1 MSKSLDI
8 PPIDPAPMKLHHAG
22 DIEPFPSGYTTY
34 LAPLP
39 LPTEASPYS
48 PYVSDLNDTY
58 LDFGGG
64 TPQVFAWQ
72 VTLGGPFTAAVLAL
86 LGSPIVGALFGASFG
101 YGWVDIWDAMQG
113 IFLAGYELV
122 IWMSLLCL
130 GVGLAV
136 WLNAHSKYTE
146 VIPTRFNRQR
156 REVCFMPRGA
166 EVPLFVPWESLSAW
180 VVQAQGATQYGVTRQ
195 YGMGMGF
202 HHEGELVSLEFMCGG
217 TQLAIAHWEA
227 VRAYMEYEVH
237 DLKSIQDPMDLQGP
251 NDPPHEGMHTF
262 RNARA
267 RLHRR
272 IREKEVGWVY
282 AFFWYLYHVMTCWTL
297 PNRLVEWEVKRI
309 ARVGRKKLPEAMQ
322 AWSASIPEDQWAT
335 PSEEL
340 IRLGQRVKALKQRR
354 PLRAIT
360 DIFAEVYRSEQEVQS
375 APERK
380 SKRSRK

>member
-1 MSKSLDI
+1 MSKPLDI
-8 PPIDPAPMKLHHAG
+8 PPTDPAAVKPHRAG
-22 DIEPFPSGYTTY
+22 DIEQFHSGYTTY

-64 TPQVFAWQ
+64 MPQVFPWQ
-72 VTLGGPFTAAVLAL
+72 MTLGIPFTGAVLVL
-86 LGSPIVGALFGASFG
+86 LGIPLIVGLMAAANGLGLAEVVEFSKDLFFTALEPTTYMFMVGLS
-101 YGWVDIWDAMQG
+101 
-113 IFLAGYELV
+113 
-122 IWMSLLCL
+122 
-130 GVGLAV
+130 VGLAV
-136 WLNAHSKYTE
+136 WINHHNKYTE

-156 REVCFMPRGA
+156 REVCFMPTGA
-166 EVPLFVPWESLSAW
+166 QVPLFVPWESLSAW

-202 HHEGELVSLEFMCGG
+202 HHQGELVSVEFMCGG
-217 TQLAIAHWEA
+217 MQLAIAHWEA

-237 DLKSIQDPMDLQGP
+237 DLKTIQDPMDLQGP
-251 NDPPHEGMHTF
+251 DDPPHEGLHTF
-262 RNARA
+262 HNARA

-272 IREKEVGWVY
+272 IREKEVGWGY
-282 AFFWYLYHVMTCWTL
+282 GFFWYLYHVMTFWTV

-322 AWSASIPEDQWAT
+322 AWSESIPEDQWAK

-340 IRLGQRVKALKQRR
+340 IRLGKQVKALKQRR
-354 PLRAIT
+354 QLRLIT
-360 DIFAEVYRSEQEVQS
+360 DIFAEVYRDENTAASD
-375 APERK
+375 PKRK
-380 SKRSRK
+380 PARARK

>member
-1 MSKSLDI
+1 MSKSLDRH
-8 PPIDPAPMKLHHAG
+8 PIDPPVMKLHRAG
-22 DIEPFPSGYTTY
+22 DVEPFPSGYTTY

-48 PYVSDLNDTY
+48 PYVSDLNDAY

-64 TPQVFAWQ
+64 KPQVLTWQ
-72 VTLGGPFTAAVLAL
+72 VTLGGPFTAAFLML
-86 LGSPIVGALFGASFG
+86 VGAPVISALMAAGLG
-101 YGWVDIWDAMQG
+101 YGRDDMWDAMQG
-113 IFLAGYELV
+113 VFLAGLELV

-130 GVGLAV
+130 GVGLGV
-136 WLNAHSKYTE
+136 CIYIHNQYTE

-156 REVCFMPRGA
+156 REVCFMPTGA
-166 EVPLFVPWESLSAW
+166 HAPIFVPWESLSAW

-202 HHEGELVSLEFMCGG
+202 HYQGELVSVEFMCGG
-217 TQLAIAHWEA
+217 MQLAIAHWEA

-251 NDPPHEGMHTF
+251 DDPPHEGLHTF

-272 IREKEVGWVY
+272 VREKEVGWVY
-282 AFFWYLYHVMTCWTL
+282 AFFWYLYHVMTFWTL

-322 AWSASIPEDQWAT
+322 VWSESIPADQWAK
-335 PSEEL
+335 PSDEL
-340 IRLGQRVKALKQRR
+340 IRLGKQVKALKQRR

-360 DIFAEVYRSEQEVQS
+360 DIFAEVYRGENN
-375 APERK
+375 AAGDPKRK
-380 SKRSRK
+380 PARSRK

>member
-1 MSKSLDI
+1 MSKTLDSHPND
-8 PPIDPAPMKLHHAG
+8 PPVMKLHRAG
-22 DIEPFPSGYTTY
+22 DIEHFPSGYTTY

-64 TPQVFAWQ
+64 KPQVFPWQ
-72 VTLGGPFTAAVLAL
+72 MTLGGPFTTAVLMI
-86 LGSPIVGALFGASFG
+86 LGIPLIVGLIAAASGPGLVEAAEFSKDLFFTALEPATYTFIGGLS
-101 YGWVDIWDAMQG
+101 
-113 IFLAGYELV
+113 
-122 IWMSLLCL
+122 
-130 GVGLAV
+130 VGLAV
-136 WLNAHSKYTE
+136 WINHHNKYTE
-146 VIPTRFNRQR
+146 IIPTRFNRQR
-156 REVCFMPRGA
+156 REVCFMPTGA
-166 EVPLFVPWESLSAW
+166 QAPLFVPWESLSAW

-202 HHEGELVSLEFMCGG
+202 HHQGELVSVEFMCGG
-217 TQLAIAHWEA
+217 MQLAIAHWEA

-251 NDPPHEGMHTF
+251 DDPPHEGLHTF

-272 IREKEVGWVY
+272 MREKEVGWIH
-282 AFFWYLYHVMTCWTL
+282 AFFWYLYHVMTFWTL

-322 AWSASIPEDQWAT
+322 AWSESIPEDQWAK
-335 PSEEL
+335 PSDEL
-340 IRLGQRVKALKQRR
+340 VRLGKQVKALKQRR

-360 DIFAEVYRSEQEVQS
+360 DIFAEVYRGENN
-375 APERK
+375 AAGDPKRK
-380 SKRSRK
+380 PARSRK

>member
-8 PPIDPAPMKLHHAG
+8 PLIGPAEMKVHRAG

-64 TPQVFAWQ
+64 KPQVFAWQ
-72 VTLGGPFTAAVLAL
+72 MTLGGPFTTTIFML
-86 LGSPIVGALFGASFG
+86 LGGPIIIALFGASFG
-101 YGWVDIWDAMQG
+101 YGWDNIWDAMQG
-113 IFLAGYELV
+113 VFLAACEPAIWAYLCGMSIGLV
-122 IWMSLLCL
+122 
-130 GVGLAV
+130 V
-136 WLNAHSKYTE
+136 WLNAHSKYTK

-180 VVQAQGATQYGVTRQ
+180 VVQAQGATQYGATRQ

-202 HHEGELVSLEFMCGG
+202 HHEGELFRVEFMCGG
-217 TQLAIAHWEA
+217 MQLAIAHWEA

-251 NDPPHEGMHTF
+251 DDPPHEGMHTF

-272 IREKEVGWVY
+272 IREKDVGWVY

-360 DIFAEVYRSEQEVQS
+360 EIFAEVYRSEHDVQS

>member
-1 MSKSLDI
+1 MSKALDI
-8 PPIDPAPMKLHHAG
+8 QPTDPELVGFRAG
-22 DIEPFPSGYTTY
+22 DVEPFPSGYTTY

-39 LPTEASPYS
+39 LPTEALPYS

-64 TPQVFAWQ
+64 MPQVFAWQ
-72 VTLGGPFTAAVLAL
+72 MTLGGPFASATLVLF
-86 LGSPIVGALFGASFG
+86 GGPIVIALIATTLG
-101 YGWVDIWDAMQG
+101 YGWNEIWDAMQG
-113 IFLAGYELV
+113 FFLAGYELI

-136 WLNAHSKYTE
+136 WLHAHNQYTE

-156 REVCFMPRGA
+156 REVCFMPTGA
-166 EVPLFVPWESLSAW
+166 QAPLFVPWESLSAW

-202 HHEGELVSLEFMCGG
+202 HHEGKLVHVEFMCAGM
-217 TQLAIAHWEA
+217 QLALAHWEA

-251 NDPPHEGMHTF
+251 DDPPHEGMHTF

-272 IREKEVGWVY
+272 IREKEVGWIHG
-282 AFFWYLYHVMTCWTL
+282 FFWYLYHVMTCWTL
-297 PNRLVEWEVKRI
+297 PNRIVEWEVRRI

-322 AWSASIPEDQWAT
+322 AWSEPLPEDQWAK
-335 PSEEL
+335 PSAEL
-340 IRLGQRVKALKQRR
+340 LRLSKYVKELKQRK
-354 PLRAIT
+354 PLRLIT
-360 DIFAEVYRSEQEVQS
+360 DIFAEVYRFENDVAD
-375 APERK
+375 APKGK
-380 SKRSRK
+380 SRRSRK

>member
-8 PPIDPAPMKLHHAG
+8 PPIDPAAIKVHRAG
-22 DIEPFPSGYTTY
+22 DIEQFPSGYITY

-39 LPTEASPYS
+39 LPTDASPCS

-64 TPQVFAWQ
+64 TPQVFSWQ

-122 IWMSLLCL
+122 FWMSLCNL
-130 GVGLAV
+130 GVCLAV

-202 HHEGELVSLEFMCGG
+202 HHEGELVRVEFMCGG
-217 TQLAIAHWEA
+217 MQLAIAHWEA

-322 AWSASIPEDQWAT
+322 AWSASIPEEQWAT

-360 DIFAEVYRSEQEVQS
+360 EIFAEVYRSEQEAQS

>member
-1 MSKSLDI
+1 MTK
-8 PPIDPAPMKLHHAG
+8 PIDTPSTDPAAMKVYRAG
-22 DIEPFPSGYTTY
+22 DIESFASGYTTY

-64 TPQVFAWQ
+64 TPQVFSWQ
-72 VTLGGPFTAAVLAL
+72 VVLGGPFTTAVLMILGIPLITGLIAAASGFGLAEVVEFSKNLAITAL
-86 LGSPIVGALFGASFG
+86 EPSSYTFIGGLT
-101 YGWVDIWDAMQG
+101 
-113 IFLAGYELV
+113 
-122 IWMSLLCL
+122 
-130 GVGLAV
+130 VGLAV
-136 WLNAHSKYTE
+136 WLNKHSQYTD

-156 REVCFMPRGA
+156 REVCFMPQGA
-166 EVPLFVPWESLSAW
+166 QAPLFVPWESLCAW
-180 VVQAQGATQYGVTRQ
+180 VVQAQGGSQYGVTRQ

-202 HHEGELVSLEFMCGG
+202 YHEGELVRVEFMCAGMP
-217 TQLAIAHWEA
+217 LAIAHWEA

-272 IREKEVGWVY
+272 IREKEVGWVHG
-282 AFFWYLYHVMTCWTL
+282 FFWYLYHVMTFWTL

-309 ARVGRKKLPEAMQ
+309 AKVGRKKLPEAMQ
-322 AWSASIPEDQWAT
+322 AWSESIPEEQWAK

-340 IRLGQRVKALKQRR
+340 IRLGQRVKELRQRR
-354 PLRAIT
+354 PQRAIT
-360 DIFAEVYRSEQEVQS
+360 DIFAEVYRREHEPVGGS
-375 APERK
+375 ERK
-380 SKRSRK
+380 FKRWRK

>member
-1 MSKSLDI
+1 MSEPLDI
-8 PPIDPAPMKLHHAG
+8 PPIDPAAMKVHRAG

-64 TPQVFAWQ
+64 KPQVFSWQ
-72 VTLGGPFTAAVLAL
+72 MTLGGPFTTAFLMIFGIPL
-86 LGSPIVGALFGASFG
+86 IVGLIAAASGFGLAEIVELSEGLFLTAR
-101 YGWVDIWDAMQG
+101 
-113 IFLAGYELV
+113 EPV
-122 IWMSLLCL
+122 IWMYLC
-130 GVGLAV
+130 GMSIGLFV
-136 WLNAHSKYTE
+136 WLYVHNQYTE

-202 HHEGELVSLEFMCGG
+202 HHEGELVRVEFMCGG
-217 TQLAIAHWEA
+217 MQLAIAHWEA
-227 VRAYMEYEVH
+227 VRAYMEYEIH

-251 NDPPHEGMHTF
+251 DDPPHEGMHTF

-360 DIFAEVYRSEQEVQS
+360 EIFAEVYRSEQDVQS

>member
-1 MSKSLDI
+1 MSKTLDSHPND
-8 PPIDPAPMKLHHAG
+8 PPVMKLHRAG
-22 DIEPFPSGYTTY
+22 DIEHFPSGYTTY

-64 TPQVFAWQ
+64 KPQVFSWQ
-72 VTLGGPFTAAVLAL
+72 VTLGGPFTCAVLAL
-86 LGSPIVGALFGASFG
+86 VGFPIISALMAAGLG
-101 YGWVDIWDAMQG
+101 YGWDDMWDAMQG
-113 IFLAGYELV
+113 VFLAGWEPS
-122 IWMSLLCL
+122 IWMYLFGMSVCL
-130 GVGLAV
+130 RV
-136 WLNAHSKYTE
+136 WLNAHNKYTK

-166 EVPLFVPWESLSAW
+166 QAPLFVPWESLSAW
-180 VVQAQGATQYGVTRQ
+180 VVQAQGATQYGVQRQ

-202 HHEGELVSLEFMCGG
+202 HHQGELVRVEFMCGG
-217 TQLAIAHWEA
+217 MQLAIAHWEA

-251 NDPPHEGMHTF
+251 DDPPHEGLHTF

-272 IREKEVGWVY
+272 MREKEVGWIH
-282 AFFWYLYHVMTCWTL
+282 AFFWYLYHVMTFWTL

-309 ARVGRKKLPEAMQ
+309 ARIGRKKLPEAMQ
-322 AWSASIPEDQWAT
+322 AWSESIPEDQWAK
-335 PSEEL
+335 PSDEL
-340 IRLGQRVKALKQRR
+340 VRLGKQVKALKQRR

-360 DIFAEVYRSEQEVQS
+360 DIFAEVYRSENTAAGGHQRK
-375 APERK
+375 PE
-380 SKRSRK
+380 RSRK

>member
-1 MSKSLDI
+1 MSKPLDI
-8 PPIDPAPMKLHHAG
+8 PPIDPAAIKVHRAG

-72 VTLGGPFTAAVLAL
+72 MTLGGPFTTAFLMLV
-86 LGSPIVGALFGASFG
+86 GFPIIGALMTASLG
-101 YGWVDIWDAMQG
+101 YGRADMWDALQG
-113 IFLAGYELV
+113 IFLAGREPV
-122 IWMSLLCL
+122 IWMYLCGM

-202 HHEGELVSLEFMCGG
+202 HHEGELVRVEFMCGG
-217 TQLAIAHWEA
+217 MQLAIAHWEA

-251 NDPPHEGMHTF
+251 DDPPHEGMHTF

-272 IREKEVGWVY
+272 IREKEVGGVY

-340 IRLGQRVKALKQRR
+340 IRLGQRVKALKQRK
-354 PLRAIT
+354 PLRTIT
-360 DIFAEVYRSEQEVQS
+360 EIFAEVYRSEQDVQS

>member
-1 MSKSLDI
+1 MTK
-8 PPIDPAPMKLHHAG
+8 PIDTPSTDPAAMKVYRAG
-22 DIEPFPSGYTTY
+22 DIESFASGYTTY

-64 TPQVFAWQ
+64 NPQVFSWQ
-72 VTLGGPFTAAVLAL
+72 MILGGPFTAAILMILGIPLIAGLITAASGFGLAEVVEFSKDL
-86 LGSPIVGALFGASFG
+86 SITAREPVT
-101 YGWVDIWDAMQG
+101 
-113 IFLAGYELV
+113 
-122 IWMSLLCL
+122 WMYLCVMA
-130 GVGLAV
+130 VGLAV
-136 WLNAHSKYTE
+136 WLKAHSLYTE

-166 EVPLFVPWESLSAW
+166 IAPLFVPWESLCAW
-180 VVQAQGATQYGVTRQ
+180 VVQAQGGSQYGVTRQ

-202 HHEGELVSLEFMCGG
+202 YHEGELVRVEFMCAGMP
-217 TQLAIAHWEA
+217 LAIAHWEA

-272 IREKEVGWVY
+272 IREKEVGWVHG
-282 AFFWYLYHVMTCWTL
+282 FFWYLYHVMTFWTL

-309 ARVGRKKLPEAMQ
+309 AKVGRKKLPEAMQ
-322 AWSASIPEDQWAT
+322 AWSESIPEEQWAK
-335 PSEEL
+335 PSDEL
-340 IRLGQRVKALKQRR
+340 IRLGQRVKELRQRR
-354 PLRAIT
+354 PQRAIT
-360 DIFAEVYRSEQEVQS
+360 DIFAEVYRREHEPVGGS
-375 APERK
+375 ERK
-380 SKRSRK
+380 FKRWRT

>member
-1 MSKSLDI
+1 MSKPLDRH
-8 PPIDPAPMKLHHAG
+8 PIDQTAATLHRAG
-22 DIEPFPSGYTTY
+22 DVEHFPSGYTTY

-64 TPQVFAWQ
+64 KPQVFSWQ
-72 VTLGGPFTAAVLAL
+72 MTLGIPFTGAALALLGGPF
-86 LGSPIVGALFGASFG
+86 VGALFGASFG
-101 YGWVDIWDAMQG
+101 YGWADIWDAMQG
-113 IFLAGYELV
+113 IFLVAREPT
-122 IWMSLLCL
+122 IWMYLYGLSI
-130 GVGLAV
+130 GLAV
-136 WLNAHSKYTE
+136 WLYVHNKYTE

-156 REVCFMPRGA
+156 REVCFMPTGA
-166 EVPLFVPWESLSAW
+166 QAPLFVPWESLSAW

-202 HHEGELVSLEFMCGG
+202 HHQGELVSVEFMCGG
-217 TQLAIAHWEA
+217 MQLAIAHWEA

-251 NDPPHEGMHTF
+251 DDPPHEGLHTF

-272 IREKEVGWVY
+272 MREKEVGWVY
-282 AFFWYLYHVMTCWTL
+282 AFFWYLYHVMTFWTL

-322 AWSASIPEDQWAT
+322 EWSESIPEDQWAK
-335 PSEEL
+335 PSDEL
-340 IRLGQRVKALKQRR
+340 VRLGKQVKALKQRR

-360 DIFAEVYRSEQEVQS
+360 DIFAEVYRGENN
-375 APERK
+375 AAGDPKRKPE
-380 SKRSRK
+380 RSRK